1 MLSGPAILRISVLLI
16 IAGLLAAVVQFL
28 LPSPAPEPESRPAS
42 PAASS
47 PKPAPVAEAPTPVQ
61 PTEPLSP
68 PAASAEPVRVPSAP
82 PRTASVPAAPTQ
94 MPSDALA
101 VPPDPAAPPE
111 AQAQVPD
118 SAGQAEIDRAEDNAG
133 PRAVAVVD
141 LNTASVADLNR
152 LRGGGAIGRAIV
164 AKRPYTSVDQLLSK
178 RVLSRSVYERIRDQV
193 TVR

>member
-1 MLSGPAILRISVLLI
+1 MPARVSVGVSLKMYFGHRQ
-16 IAGLLAAVVQFL
+16 ARDWFA
-28 LPSPAPEPESRPAS
+28 
-42 PAASS
+42 
-47 PKPAPVAEAPTPVQ
+47 
-61 PTEPLSP
+61 
-68 PAASAEPVRVPSAP
+68 RV
-82 PRTASVPAAPTQ
+82 
-94 MPSDALA
+94 
-101 VPPDPAAPPE
+101 
-111 AQAQVPD
+111 
-118 SAGQAEIDRAEDNAG
+118 AEIDRAEDTAG

>member
-28 LPSPAPEPESRPAS
+28 LPSPAPEPASRPAS

-47 PKPAPVAEAPTPVQ
+47 SKPAPVAEPPTESQ
-61 PTEPLSP
+61 PGEPLSP
-68 PAASAEPVRVPSAP
+68 PAEPVREPPAP
-82 PRTASVPAAPTQ
+82 PRTAAVPAAPAQ

-101 VPPDPAAPPE
+101 VPSDPAAPPE
-111 AQAQVPD
+111 AQAPD
-118 SAGQAEIDRAEDNAG
+118 AAGQAEIDRAEDTAG